1 MRITLNLP
9 TALTL
14 LRIAMIPVLVLLCY
28 LPWQHGR
35 TLAAWIFLAAALTD
49 WLDGW
54 LARRRNQTSAF
65 GAFLDPVA
73 DKLMVST
80 ALIVLLQ
87 QDPSIWLALLA
98 VVIIGR
104 EISISALREW
114 MAEVGQRGSVKVGVL
129 GKFKTIAQMT
139 ALTLM
144 LYRDPLFGIPTY
156 WLGEVLLAVAA
167 VLTVWSM
174 VQYLQAAFSDGTA
187 QPEPTSAIDNAG
199 QATHPTESAE
209 NLLSSR

>member
-1 MRITLNLP
+1 MKITLNLP
-9 TALTL
+9 TLLTL
-14 LRIAMIPVLVLLCY
+14 LRIALIPVLVLLCY
-28 LPWQHGR
+28 IPWTHGR
-35 TLAAWIFLAAALTD
+35 TMAAWVFLAAALTD

-54 LARRRNQTSAF
+54 IARRWNQTSAF

-73 DKLMVST
+73 DKLMVAT

-87 QDPSIWLALLA
+87 QDPTLWLALLA

-114 MAEVGQRGSVKVGVL
+114 MAEVGQRGIVKVGPL
-129 GKFKTIAQMT
+129 GKYKTIAQMT

-144 LYRDPLFGIPTY
+144 LYRDPLFGLPVY
-156 WLGEVLLAVAA
+156 WLGEALLAAAA

-174 VQYLQAAFSDGTA
+174 VQYLNVAFAEKSAPLSNEADDRPKAGALT
-187 QPEPTSAIDNAG
+187 PEP
-199 QATHPTESAE
+199 
-209 NLLSSR
+209 

>member
-1 MRITLNLP
+1 MIRFTLP
-9 TALTL
+9 TILTL
-14 LRIAMIPVLVLLCY
+14 IRMALVPVLVLLCY
-28 LPWQHGR
+28 LPWEHGR
-35 TLAAWIFLAAALTD
+35 TLAAWVFLAAALTD

-54 LARRRNQTSAF
+54 IARKYDLSSDF

-73 DKLMVST
+73 DKLMVAAT
-80 ALIVLLQ
+80 LIVLVQ
-87 QDPSIWLALLA
+87 QHPSIPLALLA

-114 MAEVGQRGSVKVGVL
+114 MAEMGQRGIVKVGAL

-156 WLGEVLLAVAA
+156 NLGYLLLAVAA

-174 VQYLQAAFSDGTA
+174 VKYLQAALSGYNDS
-187 QPEPTSAIDNAG
+187 SA
-199 QATHPTESAE
+199 
-209 NLLSSR
+209 SSKASPDRGPSS